1 MISVCMA
8 TYNGESYI
16 KEQIQSILPQLKD
29 GDELI
34 VSDDGSTDNTLEIV
48 FSFESLK
55 IRVLQGPQN
64 GLIKNFENAI
74 NAAKGDYIF
83 LCDQDDIWL
92 ENKVDVFKVAFD
104 NGAILIVSDC
114 RVVDA
119 NAKIINE
126 SFFSLRNSRLGFL
139 PNLLRNGFLGC
150 CMAFKAELKPKIL
163 PFPKNIPM
171 HDWWIGL
178 VASLYGEVVFIN
190 QPLILYRR
198 HGNNASP
205 TGDKSSFSLMT
216 QAAHRLSLCFYL
228 MKGYLK

>member
-8 TYNGESYI
+8 TYNGERYI
-16 KEQIQSILPQLKD
+16 KEQIESILSQLRD

-34 VSDDGSTDNTLEIV
+34 VSDDGSTDQTLEII
-48 FSFESLK
+48 FSFKCEKVK
-55 IRVLQGPQN
+55 ILHGPRD

-83 LCDQDDIWL
+83 LCDQDDVWL
-92 ENKVDVFKVAFD
+92 ENKVNVFKAAFE
-104 NGAILIVSDC
+104 NGADLIVSDC
-114 RVVDA
+114 HVVDSE
-119 NAKIINE
+119 AKIINE
-126 SFFSLRNSRLGFL
+126 SFFSLRKSSVGFFS
-139 PNLLRNGFLGC
+139 NLLRNGFLGC
-150 CMAFKAELKPKIL
+150 CMAFKAELKPQIL
-163 PFPKNIPM
+163 PFPKYIPM

-178 VASLYGEVVFIN
+178 VASLYGKVIFIN

-216 QAAHRLSLCFYL
+216 QTAHRLRLCFYL
-228 MKGYLK
+228 MKGYLN

>member
-8 TYNGESYI
+8 TYNGERYI
-16 KEQIQSILPQLKD
+16 KEQIQSILPQLND

-34 VSDDGSTDNTLEIV
+34 VSDDGSTDNTLDII
-48 FSFESLK
+48 FSFECLK
-55 IRVLQGPQN
+55 IKVLQGPQN
-64 GLIKNFENAI
+64 GLVSNFENAI

-92 ENKVDVFKVAFD
+92 EDKVNVFKVAFD
-104 NGAILIVSDC
+104 NGAKLVVSDC

-126 SFFSLRNSRLGFL
+126 SFFSLRNSQLGFL

-150 CMAFKAELKPKIL
+150 CMAFNAELKPKIL

-178 VASLYGEVVFIN
+178 VASLYGEVVLIN

-198 HGNNASP
+198 HGNNVSP

-216 QAAHRLSLCFYL
+216 QAVHRLSLCFYL
-228 MKGYLK
+228 MKGCLK

>member
-92 ENKVDVFKVAFD
+92 ENKVNVFKTAFE
-104 NGAILIVSDC
+104 NGADLIVSDC

>member
-104 NGAILIVSDC
+104 NGANLIVSDC

-205 TGDKSSFSLMT
+205 TGDKSSFSLIT

>member
-16 KEQIQSILPQLKD
+16 KEQIESILPQLRD

-34 VSDDGSTDNTLEIV
+34 VSDDGSTDKTLEII
-48 FSFESLK
+48 FSFECEKVK
-55 IRVLQGPQN
+55 ILHGPRN
-64 GLIKNFENAI
+64 GLVKNFENAI
-74 NAAKGDYIF
+74 NAAKGDFIF
-83 LCDQDDIWL
+83 LCDQDDVWL
-92 ENKVDVFKVAFD
+92 ENKVDVFKAAFE
-104 NGAILIVSDC
+104 NGADLIVSDC
-114 RVVDA
+114 YVVDSK
-119 NAKIINE
+119 AKIINE
-126 SFFSLRNSRLGFL
+126 SFFLLRNSKPGFL
-139 PNLLRNGFLGC
+139 PNLLRNSFLGC
-150 CMAFKAELKPKIL
+150 CMAFKAELKPQIL

-178 VASLYGEVVFIN
+178 VASLYGDVAFVN

-205 TGDKSSFSLMT
+205 TGDKSSFSLMI

>member
-1 MISVCMA
+1 M
-8 TYNGESYI
+8 
-16 KEQIQSILPQLKD
+16 
-29 GDELI
+29 
-34 VSDDGSTDNTLEIV
+34 
-48 FSFESLK
+48 
-55 IRVLQGPQN
+55 
-64 GLIKNFENAI
+64 
-74 NAAKGDYIF
+74 
-83 LCDQDDIWL
+83 CDQDDIWL

-104 NGAILIVSDC
+104 NGANLIVSDC